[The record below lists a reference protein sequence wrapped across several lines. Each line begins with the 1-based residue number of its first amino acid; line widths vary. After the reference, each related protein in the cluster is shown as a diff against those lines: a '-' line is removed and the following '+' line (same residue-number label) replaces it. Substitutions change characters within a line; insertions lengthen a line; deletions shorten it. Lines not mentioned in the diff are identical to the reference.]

1 VGFLHPELLFLAL
14 PAAWVAWKLRT
25 RSVGVTVVRA
35 IVLALLV
42 LALSSPYLRRTDV
55 GRDLVVVV
63 DRSQSMPAEGDR
75 GATELLTLIEEAR
88 ESGDRVGVVV
98 FGRGATIERLPSG
111 SAGFAGFTKSVDA
124 DGSNLARALDAALET
139 IPKDR
144 PGSIA
149 LFSDGED
156 TDGDALAAARRAFA
170 RGVRIDVR
178 PFERSSSLDVA
189 VEALDLPDEVAL
201 AEPFQ
206 FSAWV
211 WSSAAATVEYEL
223 ERDGVVLSRGK
234 RELAVGT
241 NRLLFRDRAPKS
253 GVATYA
259 LRVRAENDSTR
270 ENDVGL
276 GALRVVGAK
285 PVLVVN
291 HDGAADAL
299 VAALSKSSVPV
310 EVASPEGARL
320 TRVGLLAYRAVILE
334 NVAASRLGL
343 DGMKALDDFVRERG
357 GGLLITG
364 GKASFGIGGYFRS
377 TLDELLPVSLEMRQE
392 KRKQGVAEVIVMDR
406 SGSMA
411 VEVQPGVQKM
421 QLADRGAAAAI
432 ELLTPVDSV
441 GVIAVDS
448 SAHIIQPLTMV
459 DDPTPI
465 VENVLRVESQGGGI
479 YCYTGLRAAAE
490 MLDSAP
496 QANRHVVLFSDAADS
511 EEQDGCDELV
521 EQMVRMNTTLSV
533 IALGTEQDSDAEFL
547 KRIAKL
553 GQGAVY
559 FTQSA
564 EDLPRL
570 FAQDTLT
577 FARATFVE
585 ERTTTETTAELFA
598 LGDPNAALERAGF
611 PALGGYNLTYVR
623 PDANVGV
630 LTTDENHAPVFAF
643 AQRGLGRSAAFT
655 GEIGGTWGAEVVA
668 WPGFA
673 DFFVTTVRW
682 LAGLE
687 EPSEVFSSVRRE
699 GRQAVISVEV
709 DPAAPHPPDASELSA
724 RVTDPSGVARELE
737 LVRVGEQ
744 RYEARLEL
752 DRAGVSLGTLRV
764 GAKKGLALP
773 PIVLAYSPEF
783 APRRDREAGTRL
795 LQRIAQESGG
805 ENIASVADLWRGSRD
820 SNAWRSIARE
830 LVLAA
835 VLVWLLEIAARRL
848 ELFAFLK
855 WPRGWRFRAPR
866 AARAESVPP
875 TASAEAMT
883 KAATVHVPTS
893 QAASAPARTPA
904 PTDAPKPRPAD
915 QGSAAEAMARA
926 RAELERRRR
935 S

>member
-1 VGFLHPELLFLAL
+1 MGFLHPELLFLAL
-14 PAAWVAWKLRT
+14 PAAWVAWKFRT

-35 IVLALLV
+35 LVLALLV
-42 LALSSPYLRRTDV
+42 LALASPYLRRTDV

-63 DRSQSMPAEGDR
+63 DRSQSMPAEAER
-75 GATELLTLIEEAR
+75 SATELLTLVEDAR
-88 ESGDRVGVVV
+88 ESGDRVGVVA
-98 FGRGATIERLPSG
+98 FGRGAALERLPSG
-111 SAGFAGFTKSVDA
+111 SARFTGFTKSVDA
-124 DGSNLARALDAALET
+124 DGSNLGRALDAALET

-149 LFSDGED
+149 LFSDGEE

-170 RGVRIDVR
+170 RGVRVDVR
-178 PFERSSSLDVA
+178 PYERPSRLDVA
-189 VEALDLPDEVAL
+189 VEAVDLPDEVAL

-206 FSAWV
+206 FSGWV
-211 WSSAAATVEYEL
+211 WASAAATIEYEL

-234 RELAVGT
+234 RELALGT
-241 NRLLFRDRAPKS
+241 NRLLFRDRAPRA

-259 LRVRAENDSTR
+259 LRVRAEGDAIR

-285 PVLVVN
+285 PVLVVD

-299 VAALSKSSVPV
+299 VAALVQSSVPV
-310 EVASPEGARL
+310 EVATPEAAKL
-320 TRVGLLAYRAVILE
+320 TRVGLLAYRAVVLE

-392 KRKQGVAEVIVMDR
+392 KRKQGISEVIVMDR

-421 QLADRGAAAAI
+421 DLADRGAAAAI
-432 ELLTPVDSV
+432 ELLSPIDSV

-448 SAHIIQPLTMV
+448 SAHVIQPLTMV
-459 DDPTPI
+459 DDPTSI
-465 VENVLRVESQGGGI
+465 VQNVLRVQSQGGGI
-479 YCYTGLRAAAE
+479 YVYTGLLAAGE
-490 MLDSAP
+490 MLDDAP
-496 QANRHVVLFSDAADS
+496 QSNRHVVLFADAADS
-511 EEQDGCDELV
+511 EEQDGCDALV
-521 EQMVRMNTTLSV
+521 AKFLKMNTTLSV

-553 GQGAVY
+553 GEGAIY

-564 EDLPRL
+564 DDLPRL

-585 ERTTTETTAELFA
+585 ERTTTETTSELFA

-611 PALGGYNLTYVR
+611 PALGGYNLTYAR
-623 PDANVGV
+623 PDANLGV
-630 LTTDENHAPVFAF
+630 VTTDENRAPVFAF
-643 AQRGLGRSAAFT
+643 AQRGLGRVAAFT
-655 GEIGGTWGAEVVA
+655 GEVGGTWGAEVVA

-673 DFFVTTVRW
+673 DFFVTATRW
-682 LAGLE
+682 LSGFE

-709 DPAAPHPPDASELSA
+709 DPSAPHPPDASELTA
-724 RVTDPSGVARELE
+724 RVTDPSGVVRELE
-737 LVRVGEQ
+737 LVRVAEQ

-752 DRAGVSLGTLRV
+752 ERAGVSLGTLRV
-764 GAKKGLALP
+764 GEKRGLSLP
-773 PIVLAYSPEF
+773 PIVLSYSPEF
-783 APRRDREAGTRL
+783 APRRDREAGARL
-795 LQRIAQESGG
+795 LQRIAQESAG
-805 ENIASVADLWRGSRD
+805 ENVASAAELWRGSRD

-835 VLVWLLEIAARRL
+835 ILLWLVEIASRRL
-848 ELFAFLK
+848 ELFAYLK
-855 WPRGWRFRAPR
+855 WPSAWRFRSLRPASV
-866 AARAESVPP
+866 ETVPP
-875 TASAEAMT
+875 TASAAAMT
-883 KAATVHVPTS
+883 KAATVRAPTS
-893 QAASAPARTPA
+893 PTASAPSSP
-904 PTDAPKPRPAD
+904 PKPPDLPQPRATD
-915 QGSAAEAMARA
+915 QGSVADAMARA
-926 RAELERRRR
+926 RAELDRRRR